1 MKILIIGA
9 GAVGGHLCGQLS
21 NEGHEVT
28 LVDRDLAKLRKIEND
43 LNIMTVQGNGASAE
57 ILEEAGIKKADLFIA
72 VTDIDEVNLI
82 ACILA
87 KEYGVAKNVARVR
100 NEEYLSPSSPL
111 DSSRL
116 GIDLLINPDHA
127 MSEEI
132 LKICSH
138 LEAFEAVE
146 LARGDITLIGYEIKD
161 DSHLCGTSLMDLQDL
176 KGLYDFVIPAIVR
189 QEKTIVPRGEDE
201 IRPGDKIYFIV
212 KKQDIPKIEKLIGVK
227 SLVPQKIFIIGGGHV
242 GFQVAKTLEERDC
255 EIFLIDEDSTRCE
268 ILAEKLDKSIV
279 LNIDGLDGHELKS
292 EGIETCDLVIA
303 VTDEDTT
310 NILASLL
317 AKHLGAKKCITRI
330 SRPDFIP
337 LLGKLGIDVPLSSR
351 LVAANMIL
359 RFVRRGTILS
369 AATLLASN
377 AEVLEFSISGMWP
390 YVNHPLKDI
399 PFPKGVNVGA
409 IVRGGTVEIPTG
421 DSIILTDD
429 KLIVFT
435 LKDMASQL
443 EQVFSR

>member
-57 ILEEAGIKKADLFIA
+57 TLEEADIKKADLFIA

-161 DSHLCGTSLMDLQDL
+161 DSHLCGTSLMDLRDL

-227 SLVPQKIFIIGGGHV
+227 SLAPQKIFIIGGGHV
-242 GFQVAKTLEERDC
+242 GFQVAKALEERDC
-255 EIFLIDEDSTRCE
+255 EIFLVDEDPTRCE

-409 IVRGGTVEIPTG
+409 IVRHGTVEIPTG
-421 DSIILTDD
+421 DSIILPDD

-443 EQVFSR
+443 EQLFSH